1 MLSQNWI
8 SNTLKNSSLILC
20 WVLPSQAQ
28 NELDHSS
35 FQGRSIFIY
44 IYTFI
49 KPGQYLR
56 FWNNFARYLC
66 CFTSSSDTASH
77 KEIWVLKTI
86 TGKNRNYFTPT
97 SLEFFL
103 KKTFFWEKC
112 RNKLKIPVLHL
123 PYQTNHTKNLTNRHY
138 KLSHFPF
145 HANIPFTMIIEEPI
159 MHLVSIFT

>member
-1 MLSQNWI
+1 MTSNLNKQNKLLYSLNFFLLSQNWI

-56 FWNNFARYLC
+56 FWNNFTRYLC
-66 CFTSSSDTASH
+66 CFTSSSDTPSH
-77 KEIWVLKTI
+77 KKIWDLKTI
-86 TGKNRNYFTPT
+86 TEKNRNYFTPT

-103 KKTFFWEKC
+103 TKTFFWEKC
-112 RNKLKIPVLHL
+112 RNKLKNSCFEFSL
-123 PYQTNHTKNLTNRHY
+123 PNQPQKELNKSSL
-138 KLSHFPF
+138 
-145 HANIPFTMIIEEPI
+145 
-159 MHLVSIFT
+159 